1 MKLFKKFKEI
11 RGDASS
17 RKFYRNKKNN
27 SIIVYAKEDKKK
39 NLLIYDAINKIL
51 LKNNISAPKLLDQN
65 YNNNY
70 IEIQD
75 LGNKTIYQILKKKK
89 FNNFLI
95 MKKVINILNKLQL
108 IKVRRIKNFKD
119 KYYENK

>member
-1 MKLFKKFKEI
+1 MKLLKKFKEI

-27 SIIVYAKEDKKK
+27 SIIVYAKKDKNK

-51 LKNNISAPKLLDQN
+51 LKNDISAPKLLNQN
-65 YNNNY
+65 YNNNF

-75 LGNKTIYQILKKKK
+75 LGDKTIYQILKKK
-89 FNNFLI
+89 NLI
-95 MKKVINILNKLQL
+95 I
-108 IKVRRIKNFKD
+108 F
-119 KYYENK
+119 

>member
-1 MKLFKKFKEI
+1 MKLLKKFKEI

-27 SIIVYAKEDKKK
+27 SIIVYAKKDKNK

-51 LKNNISAPKLLDQN
+51 LKNDISAPKLLNQN
-65 YNNNY
+65 YNNNF

-75 LGNKTIYQILKKKK
+75 LGDKTIYQILKKKK
-89 FNNFLI
+89 N
-95 MKKVINILNKLQL
+95 
-108 IKVRRIKNFKD
+108 
-119 KYYENK
+119 